1 MLDLQTRIY
10 ALIAMLNDNLNK
22 TGDKAAVYLLAHY
35 EKQVIKLL
43 NDKLKPELIHVF
55 ENVEGC
61 ESLDISDVVHE
72 ITGYDFSDDAYSI
85 CHVTVT
91 ILNFSKENRE
101 VTIPW
106 FIIEDD

>member
-1 MLDLQTRIY
+1 MSDLQTRICV
-10 ALIAMLNDNLNK
+10 LIAMENDNLPE
-22 TGDKAAVYLLAHY
+22 DLLVSVYNLLTEY
-35 EKQVIKLL
+35 ESRAIKWL
-43 NDKLKPELIHVF
+43 NDKLKPEFIHVF